1 MEWSATDQ
9 FGNLYEGIS
18 DAQSFEDLHPHLTSL
33 IERLHERVGDA
44 FGITVDV
51 GYCEIVGPDPEN
63 VAYVM
68 RVAWLEGQDKGEVH
82 ARISEMAEE
91 ICGEKGIDGVTVGMG

>member
-18 DAQSFEDLHPHLTSL
+18 DAQSLDELRPHVLSL
-33 IERLHERVGDA
+33 IEQLHERVGEA
-44 FGITVDV
+44 FSVTVDI

-63 VAYVM
+63 VSHIM
-68 RVAWLEGQDKGEVH
+68 RVAWLEGQDKDEVR
-82 ARISEMAEE
+82 AGVSAMVEE
-91 ICGEKGIDGVTVGMG
+91 ICAEKGIDGVAVGMG